1 MEYVKIVDVS
11 LCHEYYNGCSC
22 GFYVEPSTETAEILK
37 RDQILCRIY
46 DGKVRL
52 MAPAGAV
59 TENTILFF
67 YVKPS
72 IAEIWNVTNF
82 EGIAHDEFPTAVV
95 SSENGAYFE
104 GRKKDSMPELQRI
117 FGVVFALEL
126 HLEPNEK
133 LECAVNVPTKKLRW
147 CYCVSG
153 VFAERDLFISDS
165 SKTDDPVMFDCV
177 EKSTRF
183 SLYVSR
189 KDIPIVSGAPSRFQL
204 LDSATSKVLMKTLP
218 NASGKTLAKANLD
231 DGTSAIVAECF
242 VNP

>member
-1 MEYVKIVDVS
+1 MEYVRIVDVS
-11 LCHEYYNGCSC
+11 LCHEYYNGSSC
-22 GFYVEPSTETAEILK
+22 GFNVVPSTETAKILE
-37 RDQILCRIY
+37 REQILCRIY

-52 MAPAGAV
+52 MSVGAV
-59 TENTILFF
+59 AEKMTLFF
-67 YVKPS
+67 YVKPT

-82 EGIAHDEFPTAVV
+82 DGIAHDEFPTAVV
-95 SSENGAYFE
+95 SRKKGTYFE
-104 GRKKDSMPELQRI
+104 GRKKDSMPELQRM

-126 HLEPNEK
+126 HLEPDEI
-133 LECAVNVPTKKLRW
+133 LECVVNVPTKKLRW

-165 SKTDDPVMFDCV
+165 SKTDDPVVFDCV
-177 EKSTRF
+177 EKSPRF
-183 SLYVSR
+183 SLYISR
-189 KDIPIVSGAPSRFQL
+189 KEIPIVSGAPSRFRL

-218 NASGKTLAKANLD
+218 NASGKTLAKASLD